1 MSEAGADVAAQ
12 PKKKARRHFPIQL
25 LEGLR
30 PFEKKR
36 FPMEIIAG
44 ITLACLAI
52 PEVMGYTSIAGMP
65 VITGLYTIV
74 LPVILFALLGSSRHL
89 VVGADSASAAIMFAG
104 LTGLAATASPTYVA
118 LAGMTA
124 LIVGALLL
132 LARILR
138 LGFLADFL
146 SRTVLIGFLT
156 GVGIQVACGQF
167 SGLFG
172 IPKSGSGPIQQV
184 VNTFEDWSQV
194 SWTTFAVSL
203 SVIAVIVIGGRFV
216 KRVPWALIAV
226 IGAIV
231 ASYALDLSAHG
242 VSTLGTVPSGLP
254 SLTWPGIPSGDF
266 VKLVG
271 TAVSIFVVVLAQS
284 AATSRAYAAKFD
296 DDFDENVDLIG
307 LSAASFG
314 AGLTGTFVVNG
325 SPTKTAM
332 VDHAGG
338 RSQLAQLT
346 MALVVIIVLLF
357 LTVPLGYMPNAVL
370 AAVVF
375 LIGVELVD
383 IKGMRSIL
391 RARPVEFVVAL
402 ITALTVI
409 FVGVEQG
416 IILAIVISIVAH
428 LRHSYKPYDRLLV
441 REDDTPT
448 WRNGPLEDGSQA
460 ADGLLIYR
468 FGASLYYA
476 NAGRFATEVRE
487 LVDKAGNPIR
497 WFCLAAGNIEDLDF
511 SGSAVLRATIAELGK
526 HGIAFVLCDVQ
537 EPVRAEL
544 KRDGLLEL
552 IGEGLVFDDTN
563 DVLAAYRALPPQ
575 VDPAPDGAGDTAAGE
590 GPHDAGPTAEA
601 GSDR

>member
-1 MSEAGADVAAQ
+1 MSEAGADVATK
-12 PKKKARRHFPIQL
+12 PKKARRHFPVQL
-25 LEGLR
+25 LEGMR

-36 FPMEIIAG
+36 FPTEIVAG
-44 ITLACLAI
+44 VTLACLAI

-104 LTGLAATASPTYVA
+104 LAGLATVASPTYVA

-124 LIVGALLL
+124 LIVGAFLL

-167 SGLFG
+167 PGLFG

-184 VNTFEDWSQV
+184 VNTFKDWSKV
-194 SWTTFAVSL
+194 SWSTFAVSI
-203 SVIAVIVIGGRFV
+203 SVILVIALGGRLV

-231 ASYALDLSAHG
+231 ASYAFDLSAHG

-254 SLTWPGIPSGDF
+254 SFVWPSIPSGDF
-266 VKLVG
+266 VKLLG

-284 AATSRAYAAKFD
+284 AATSRAYAAKFN
-296 DDFDENVDLIG
+296 DDFDENIDLIG

-314 AGLTGTFVVNG
+314 AGLTGTFVING

-332 VDHAGG
+332 VDNAGG

-346 MALVVIIVLLF
+346 MAAVVIIVLLF

-370 AAVVF
+370 AGVVF

-383 IKGMRSIL
+383 VKGMRTIL
-391 RARPVEFVVAL
+391 RLRPVEFFVAL

-428 LRHSYKPYDRLLV
+428 LRHSYKPYDRLL
-441 REDDTPT
+441 TPAASGD
-448 WRNGPLEDGSQA
+448 WSNGPIDDGSQA
-460 ADGLLIYR
+460 ADGLLVYR

-476 NAGRFATEVRE
+476 NAGRFAAEVRE
-487 LVDKAGNPIR
+487 LVAKAGSRVR
-497 WFCLAAGNIEDLDF
+497 WFCLDAGNIEDLDF
-511 SGSAVLRATIAELGK
+511 SGSAVLKATVEGLGK
-526 HGIAFVLCDVQ
+526 QGVTFVLCDVQ
-537 EPVRAEL
+537 DPVRAEL
-544 KRDGLLEL
+544 ERDGLVEL
-552 IGEGLVFDDTN
+552 VGASRIFEDAN
-563 DVLAAYRALPPQ
+563 DVLRAFKALPPSDQ
-575 VDPAPDGAGDTAAGE
+575 NDDTVTPPAPDPAPA
-590 GPHDAGPTAEA
+590 
-601 GSDR
+601 S

>member
-1 MSEAGADVAAQ
+1 MSEAGADVAAE
-12 PKKKARRHFPIQL
+12 PKKRSRRHFPVQL
-25 LEGLR
+25 LEGMR

-36 FPMEIIAG
+36 FPMEIVAG

-104 LTGLAATASPTYVA
+104 LAGLATVASPTYVA

-124 LIVGALLL
+124 LIVGAFLL

-172 IPKSGSGPIQQV
+172 IPKSGSGPIEQV
-184 VNTFEDWSQV
+184 VNTFKDWSKV
-194 SWTTFAVSL
+194 SWSDLRRLDRRSSSSSSL
-203 SVIAVIVIGGRFV
+203 GGRLV

-254 SLTWPGIPSGDF
+254 SFTWPSIPSGDF
-266 VKLVG
+266 VKLLG

-284 AATSRAYAAKFD
+284 AATSRAYAAKFN
-296 DDFDENVDLIG
+296 DDFDENIDLIG

-314 AGLTGTFVVNG
+314 AGLTGTFVING

-332 VDHAGG
+332 VDKAGG

-383 IKGMRSIL
+383 VKGMRTIL
-391 RARPVEFVVAL
+391 RPRPVEFIVAL
-402 ITALTVI
+402 LTALTVI

-416 IILAIVISIVAH
+416 IILAIVISIVVH
-428 LRHSYKPYDRLLV
+428 LRHSYRPYDRLLAPQ
-441 REDDTPT
+441 DDGRLAERAARRRRRRRRTGCSSTASAPASTTPT
-448 WRNGPLEDGSQA
+448 PA
-460 ADGLLIYR
+460 
-468 FGASLYYA
+468 
-476 NAGRFATEVRE
+476 RFAEEVRD
-487 LVDKAGNPIR
+487 LVGKARAPVR
-497 WFCLAAGNIEDLDF
+497 WFCLDAGNIEDLDF
-511 SGSAVLRATIAELGK
+511 SGSAVLKATIEELRK
-526 HGIAFVLCDVQ
+526 HDVTFVVCDVQ
-537 EPVRAEL
+537 EPVLDEL
-544 KRDGLLEL
+544 
-552 IGEGLVFDDTN
+552 
-563 DVLAAYRALPPQ
+563 
-575 VDPAPDGAGDTAAGE
+575 
-590 GPHDAGPTAEA
+590 EA
-601 GSDR
+601 

>member
-1 MSEAGADVAAQ
+1 
-12 PKKKARRHFPIQL
+12 
-25 LEGLR
+25 
-30 PFEKKR
+30 
-36 FPMEIIAG
+36 
-44 ITLACLAI
+44 
-52 PEVMGYTSIAGMP
+52 
-65 VITGLYTIV
+65 
-74 LPVILFALLGSSRHL
+74 
-89 VVGADSASAAIMFAG
+89 
-104 LTGLAATASPTYVA
+104 
-118 LAGMTA
+118 MTA

-172 IPKSGSGPIQQV
+172 IPKSGSGPIEQV
-184 VNTFEDWSQV
+184 VNTFRDWSQV
-194 SWTTFAVSL
+194 NWTTFAVSA
-203 SVIAVIVIGGRFV
+203 SVIVIIYAGGRLAH
-216 KRVPWALIAV
+216 RIPWALIAV
-226 IGAIV
+226 IGAII
-231 ASYALDLSAHG
+231 ASYVLDLSAHG

-254 SLTWPGIPSGDF
+254 SFTWPDIPSGDF
-266 VKLVG
+266 VKLLG

-284 AATSRAYAAKFD
+284 AATSRAYAAKFN
-296 DDFDENVDLIG
+296 DDFDENIDLIG

-332 VDHAGG
+332 VDNAGG

-346 MALVVIIVLLF
+346 MAVVVIVVLLF

-370 AAVVF
+370 AGVVF

-383 IKGMRSIL
+383 VRGMRTIL
-391 RARPVEFVVAL
+391 RRRPVEFVVAL

-428 LRHSYKPYDRLLV
+428 LRHSYKPYDRLL
-441 REDDTPT
+441 TPT
-448 WRNGPLEDGSQA
+448 PSGDWRNRPLDDGAQA
-460 ADGLLIYR
+460 ADGLVIYR

-476 NAGRFATEVRE
+476 NAGHFATEVRD
-487 LVDKAGNPIR
+487 LVRRAGSPVR
-497 WFCLAAGNIEDLDF
+497 WFCLDAGNIEDVDF
-511 SGSAVLRATIAELGK
+511 SGSAVLKATIGELAR
-526 HGIAFVLCDVQ
+526 HGITFVICDLQ
-537 EPVRAEL
+537 DPVADEL

-552 IGEGLVFDDTN
+552 IGDALILDDMN
-563 DVLAAYRALPPQ
+563 DVLRAYRALPPAAT
-575 VDPAPDGAGDTAAGE
+575 DDPGRSPAPS
-590 GPHDAGPTAEA
+590 GPATG
-601 GSDR
+601 

>member
-1 MSEAGADVAAQ
+1 MSEARAGVDG
-12 PKKKARRHFPIQL
+12 PPKARRRRLPVAL
-25 LEGLR
+25 LEGVR
-30 PFEKKR
+30 PLDKKR
-36 FPMEIIAG
+36 FPMEIVAG
-44 ITLACLAI
+44 VTLACLAI

-89 VVGADSASAAIMFAG
+89 VVGADSASAAILYAG
-104 LTGLAATASPTYVA
+104 LAGLATVASPTYVA

-124 LIVGALLL
+124 LIVGAFLL

-172 IPKSGSGPIQQV
+172 IPKSGSGPVAQV
-184 VNTFEDWSQV
+184 VNTFKDWSQV
-194 SWTTFAVSL
+194 SWTTFAVSA
-203 SVIAVIVIGGRFV
+203 SVIVVIFAGGRLLH
-216 KRVPWALIAV
+216 RIPWALIAV
-226 IGAIV
+226 IGAIA
-231 ASYALDLSAHG
+231 ASYAFDLSAHG

-254 SLTWPGIPSGDF
+254 SFAWPSISSGDF
-266 VKLVG
+266 VKLLG

-307 LSAASFG
+307 LSAASVG

-332 VDHAGG
+332 VDNAGG

-346 MALVVIIVLLF
+346 MAAVVIIVLLF

-370 AAVVF
+370 AGVVF

-383 IKGMRSIL
+383 VKGMRTIL
-391 RARPVEFVVAL
+391 RLRPVEFVVAL

-428 LRHSYKPYDRLLV
+428 LRHSYRPYDRLLV
-441 REDDTPT
+441 PT
-448 WRNGPLEDGSQA
+448 DSGDWRNGPLDDGSQA
-460 ADGLLIYR
+460 ADGLLVYR

-476 NAGRFATEVRE
+476 NAGRFATEVWQ
-487 LVDKAGNPIR
+487 LVGKARSPVR
-497 WFCLAAGNIEDLDF
+497 WFCLDAGNIDDLDF
-511 SGSAVLRATIAELGK
+511 SGSAVLKATIEHLRK
-526 HGIAFVLCDVQ
+526 QGITFVLCDVQ
-537 EPVRAEL
+537 EPVQAEL

-552 IGEGLVFDDTN
+552 VGDGLVFEGVR
-563 DVLAAYRALPPQ
+563 DVLRAYTSLPS
-575 VDPAPDGAGDTAAGE
+575 
-590 GPHDAGPTAEA
+590 PT
-601 GSDR
+601 G

>member
-1 MSEAGADVAAQ
+1 MSEDAA
-12 PKKKARRHFPIQL
+12 KAAAEPRTKRRFPVRL
-25 LEGLR
+25 LEGVR
-30 PFEKKR
+30 PFDKKR
-36 FPMEIIAG
+36 FPLEIVAG

-104 LTGLAATASPTYVA
+104 LAGLATVASPSYVA

-124 LIVGALLL
+124 LMVGAFLL

-172 IPKSGSGPIQQV
+172 IPKSGSGPIAQV
-184 VNTFEDWSQV
+184 VNTFKHWSQV
-194 SWTTFAVSL
+194 SWTTFAVSI
-203 SVIAVIVIGGRFV
+203 SVILIIFVGGRLMH
-216 KRVPWALIAV
+216 RIPWALIAV

-254 SLTWPGIPSGDF
+254 SLTWPSIPSADH
-266 VKLVG
+266 VKLLG

-284 AATSRAYAAKFD
+284 AATSRAYAAKFN

-307 LSAASFG
+307 LSAASLG
-314 AGLTGTFVVNG
+314 AGVTGTFVING

-332 VDHAGG
+332 VDNAGG

-370 AAVVF
+370 AGVVF

-383 IKGMRSIL
+383 IKGMRKIL
-391 RARPVEFVVAL
+391 RLRPAEFVVAL
-402 ITALTVI
+402 ITAATVI

-428 LRHSYKPYDRLLV
+428 LRHSYRPYDRVLFPKRGGDWGDEAVASGEQAAQGLLV
-441 REDDTPT
+441 
-448 WRNGPLEDGSQA
+448 
-460 ADGLLIYR
+460 YR

-476 NAGRFATEVRE
+476 NASRFAAEVRD
-487 LVDKAGNPIR
+487 LVAKGAGPVR

-511 SGSAVLRATIAELGK
+511 SGSAVLKATLEGLGRR
-526 HGIAFVLCDVQ
+526 GITFVATDVQ
-537 EPVRAEL
+537 EPVLAEL
-544 KRDGLLEL
+544 KRDGLLEV
-552 IGEGLVFDDTN
+552 IGEDHVFEGLGDA
-563 DVLAAYRALPPQ
+563 LRAYQALPAASEKAGGEA
-575 VDPAPDGAGDTAAGE
+575 PAAPSEDAAKGE
-590 GPHDAGPTAEA
+590 NG
-601 GSDR
+601 

>member
-1 MSEAGADVAAQ
+1 MEVTMSEAGADAAAQ
-12 PKKKARRHFPIQL
+12 PNKKARRHFPVKL
-25 LEGLR
+25 LEGMR

-36 FPMEIIAG
+36 FPMEIVAG

-104 LTGLAATASPTYVA
+104 LAGLATVASPQYVA

-124 LIVGALLL
+124 LIVGAFLL

-172 IPKSGSGPIQQV
+172 IPKSGSGPIDQV
-184 VNTFEDWSQV
+184 YNTFADWSQV
-194 SWTTFAVSL
+194 SWTTFAVSA
-203 SVIAVIVIGGRFV
+203 SVIAIIVIGGRLLP
-216 KRVPWALIAV
+216 RIPWALIAV

-231 ASYALDLSAHG
+231 ASYAFDLSAHG
-242 VSTLGTVPSGLP
+242 VTTLGTVPSGLP

-266 VKLVG
+266 VKLLG

-284 AATSRAYAAKFD
+284 AATSRAYAAKFR

-314 AGLTGTFVVNG
+314 AGLTGTFVING
-325 SPTKTAM
+325 SPTKTSM
-332 VDHAGG
+332 VDKAGG

-370 AAVVF
+370 AGVVF

-383 IKGMRSIL
+383 IKGMRTIL
-391 RARPVEFVVAL
+391 RLRPAEFIVAL

-428 LRHSYKPYDRLLV
+428 LRHSYKPYDRLL
-441 REDDTPT
+441 TPT
-448 WRNGPLEDGSQA
+448 DSGDWQNGPLDDGSQA
-460 ADGLLIYR
+460 ADGLLVYR

-476 NAGRFATEVRE
+476 NAGRFAAEVWE
-487 LVDKAGNPIR
+487 LVARSGSRVR
-497 WFCLAAGNIEDLDF
+497 WFCLDAGNIEDLDF
-511 SGSAVLRATIAELGK
+511 SGSAVLKAVVEGLGK
-526 HGIAFVLCDVQ
+526 QDVTFVLCDVQ
-537 EPVRAEL
+537 EPVQAEL

-552 IGEGLVFDDTN
+552 IGDAMVFADVN
-563 DVLAAYRALPPQ
+563 DVLRAYEALPP
-575 VDPAPDGAGDTAAGE
+575 VGRDESGRAPGAPEPAPAG
-590 GPHDAGPTAEA
+590 
-601 GSDR
+601 

>member
-1 MSEAGADVAAQ
+1 MSEAVTDAAVGAA
-12 PKKKARRHFPIQL
+12 KRRHFPVQL
-25 LEGLR
+25 LSGVR
-30 PFEKKR
+30 PFDSKGIPKEVV
-36 FPMEIIAG
+36 AG

-104 LTGLAATASPTYVA
+104 LAGLATVASPAYVA

-124 LIVGALLL
+124 LLVGVFLL

-156 GVGIQVACGQF
+156 GVGVQVACGQF

-172 IPKSGSGPIQQV
+172 IPKSGSNPITQV
-184 VNTFEDWSQV
+184 VNTFKDWSQV
-194 SWTTFAVSL
+194 SWTTFAVSA
-203 SVIAVIVIGGRFV
+203 SVIFIIYVGGKLLPRI
-216 KRVPWALIAV
+216 PWALIAV

-231 ASYALDLSAHG
+231 ASWALDLSAHG

-254 SLTWPGIPSGDF
+254 SLTWPSIPSGDY
-266 VKLVG
+266 VKLLG
-271 TAVSIFVVVLAQS
+271 TAASIFIVVLAQS
-284 AATSRAYAAKFD
+284 AATSRAYAAKFK

-307 LSAASFG
+307 LSAASVG

-332 VDHAGG
+332 VDKAGG

-370 AAVVF
+370 AGVVF

-383 IKGMRSIL
+383 VKGMRKIL
-391 RARPVEFVVAL
+391 RLRPVEFVVAL
-402 ITALTVI
+402 VTAVTVI

-416 IILAIVISIVAH
+416 IILAIVISVIAH

-441 REDDTPT
+441 PT
-448 WRNGPLEDGSQA
+448 EKGRWRNVPL
-460 ADGLLIYR
+460 ADGAEAAEGLLVYR

-476 NAGRFATEVRE
+476 NTARFAADVLNLVRHAPSP
-487 LVDKAGNPIR
+487 VR
-497 WFCLAAGNIEDLDF
+497 WLCLDAGNIDDVDF
-511 SGSAVLRATIAELGK
+511 SGSAVLKSVVESLQK
-526 HGIAFVLCDVQ
+526 QGITLVICDIPDPVL
-537 EPVRAEL
+537 AEL
-544 KRDGLLEL
+544 KRDELLGV
-552 IGEGLVFDDTN
+552 IGDENVFADVQ
-563 DVLAAYRALPPQ
+563 DVLEAYQARPRDAASGTVPPSS
-575 VDPAPDGAGDTAAGE
+575 
-590 GPHDAGPTAEA
+590 DAEPPTA
-601 GSDR
+601 G

>member
-1 MSEAGADVAAQ
+1 MSEDAAKAVAR
-12 PKKKARRHFPIQL
+12 PKTKRRFPVQL
-25 LEGLR
+25 LEGVR
-30 PFEKKR
+30 PLEKKR
-36 FPMEIIAG
+36 LPLEIVAG

-89 VVGADSASAAIMFAG
+89 VAGADSASAAIMFAG
-104 LTGLAATASPTYVA
+104 LAGLATVASPSYVA

-124 LIVGALLL
+124 LMVGAFLL

-172 IPKSGSGPIQQV
+172 IPKSGSGPIAQV
-184 VNTFEDWSQV
+184 VNTFKDWSQV
-194 SWTTFAVSL
+194 SWTTFAVSI
-203 SVIAVIVIGGRFV
+203 SVILIIFVGGKLMHRI
-216 KRVPWALIAV
+216 PWALIAV

-254 SLTWPGIPSGDF
+254 SLTWPSIPSADY

-284 AATSRAYAAKFD
+284 AATSRAYAAKFN

-307 LSAASFG
+307 LSAASLG
-314 AGLTGTFVVNG
+314 AGLTGTFVING

-332 VDHAGG
+332 VDNAGG

-370 AAVVF
+370 AGVVF

-383 IKGMRSIL
+383 IKGMRKIL
-391 RARPVEFVVAL
+391 RLRPVEFIVAL
-402 ITALTVI
+402 LTTATVI

-428 LRHSYKPYDRLLV
+428 LRHSYRPYDRVLFPKQGGDWGDDAVASGEQAAQGLLV
-441 REDDTPT
+441 
-448 WRNGPLEDGSQA
+448 
-460 ADGLLIYR
+460 YR

-476 NAGRFATEVRE
+476 NASRFAAEVRD
-487 LVDKAGNPIR
+487 LIAKSAGPVR
-497 WFCLAAGNIEDLDF
+497 WFCLAAGNVEDLDF
-511 SGSAVLRATIAELGK
+511 SGSAVLKATLEDLGRR
-526 HGIAFVLCDVQ
+526 GITFVATDVQ
-537 EPVRAEL
+537 EPVLAEL
-544 KRDGLLEL
+544 KRDGLLEV
-552 IGEGLVFDDTN
+552 IGEAHVFEGVG
-563 DVLAAYRALPPQ
+563 DVLRAYQALP
-575 VDPAPDGAGDTAAGE
+575 VAAEKTG
-590 GPHDAGPTAEA
+590 AEA
-601 GSDR
+601 PAAPSEDAAKGANG

>member
-12 PKKKARRHFPIQL
+12 PKKKAQRHFPVRL

-36 FPMEIIAG
+36 FPMEIVAG

-184 VNTFEDWSQV
+184 VNTFKDWSQV

-231 ASYALDLSAHG
+231 ASYALDLSEHG

-441 REDDTPT
+441 PKDDTPT
-448 WRNGPLEDGSQA
+448 WQNGPLDDGSQA

-487 LVDKAGNPIR
+487 LVGRAGDPVR

-511 SGSAVLRATIAELGK
+511 SGSAVLRATIAELRK
-526 HGIAFVLCDVQ
+526 HGITFVLCDVQ

-544 KRDGLLEL
+544 RRDGLLEL
-552 IGEGLVFDDTN
+552 IAEALVFDDAN
-563 DVLAAYRALPPQ
+563 DVLAAYKALPPQ
-575 VDPAPDGAGDTAAGE
+575 ADPAPGGAGDTAAGE
-590 GPHDAGPTAEA
+590 GPHDAGPAAEA
-601 GSDR
+601 ESDR

>member
-1 MSEAGADVAAQ
+1 MSAAGADGAAT
-12 PKKKARRHFPIQL
+12 PKKARRHFPVQL
-25 LEGLR
+25 LGGMR
-30 PFEKKR
+30 PLEKKR
-36 FPMEIIAG
+36 FPTEIVAG

-74 LPVILFALLGSSRHL
+74 LPVILFAFLGSSRHL

-104 LTGLAATASPTYVA
+104 LAGLATVASPTYVA

-124 LIVGALLL
+124 LIVGAFLL

-167 SGLFG
+167 PGLFG
-172 IPKSGSGPIQQV
+172 IPKSGSGPIEQV
-184 VNTFEDWSQV
+184 VNTFKDWSKV
-194 SWTTFAVSL
+194 SWTTFAVSA
-203 SVIAVIVIGGRFV
+203 AVIFLIFVGGRLV
-216 KRVPWALIAV
+216 KRIPWALIAV

-231 ASYALDLSAHG
+231 ASYAFDLSAHG

-254 SLTWPGIPSGDF
+254 SFAWPSIPSGDL
-266 VKLVG
+266 VKLLG

-284 AATSRAYAAKFD
+284 AATSRAYAAKFK
-296 DDFDENVDLIG
+296 DDFDENIDLIG
-307 LSAASFG
+307 LSAASIG
-314 AGLTGTFVVNG
+314 AGLTGTFVING
-325 SPTKTAM
+325 SPTKTSM
-332 VDHAGG
+332 VDKAGG

-346 MALVVIIVLLF
+346 MAIVVIIVLLF

-383 IKGMRSIL
+383 VKGMRTIL
-391 RARPVEFVVAL
+391 RLRPVEFVVAL

-416 IILAIVISIVAH
+416 IILAIVISILVH

-441 REDDTPT
+441 PEPAGE
-448 WRNGPLEDGSQA
+448 WRNVPL
-460 ADGLLIYR
+460 ADGLEAAEGLSVYR

-476 NAGRFATEVRE
+476 NAARFADEVRTV
-487 LVDKAGNPIR
+487 LKHSPSAPR
-497 WFCLAAGNIEDLDF
+497 WLCFDAANVEDVDF
-511 SGSAVLRATIAELGK
+511 SGSAVLKAVVEELRKQDVTLVMSYVAEPVMAEL
-526 HGIAFVLCDVQ
+526 Q
-537 EPVRAEL
+537 
-544 KRDGLLEL
+544 RDGLLDL
-552 IGEGLVFDDTN
+552 IGKEHVFTGAQDM
-563 DVLAAYRALPPQ
+563 LAAYKALPPR
-575 VDPAPDGAGDTAAGE
+575 TAAAPNE
-590 GPHDAGPTAEA
+590 
-601 GSDR
+601 

>member
-1 MSEAGADVAAQ
+1 MTDEKTAA
-12 PKKKARRHFPIQL
+12 PAHTTPRRSVIALF
-25 LEGLR
+25 EGVR
-30 PFEKKR
+30 PVDGKR
-36 FPMEIIAG
+36 IPMEVVAG

-89 VVGADSASAAIMFAG
+89 VVGADSASAAIMAAG
-104 LTGLAATASPTYVA
+104 LAGLATTASPQYVA
-118 LAGMTA
+118 LAGMLA
-124 LIVGALLL
+124 LMVGVLLL

-172 IPKSGSGPIQQV
+172 IPKTGDNPISQV
-184 VNTFEDWSQV
+184 VNTFKDWSEV
-194 SWTTFAVSL
+194 SWSTFAVSAAVII
-203 SVIAVIVIGGRFV
+203 VIAVGGRLV
-216 KRVPWALIAV
+216 KRVPWALLAV

-231 ASYALDLSAHG
+231 ASWAFDLSTHG

-254 SLTWPGIPSGDF
+254 SFAWPGIPSADLA
-266 VKLVG
+266 KLVG

-296 DDFDENVDLIG
+296 DEFDENIDLIG

-338 RSQLAQLT
+338 RTQLSQLT
-346 MALVVIIVLLF
+346 MVAVVIVVLLF

-383 IKGMRSIL
+383 VKNMRRIL
-391 RARPVEFVVAL
+391 RLRRWEFAVAL
-402 ITALTVI
+402 VTALTVL

-416 IILAIVISIVAH
+416 IILAIVISIVVH
-428 LRHSYKPYDRLLV
+428 LRHSYKPYDRLLAPTA
-441 REDDTPT
+441 DGDWSDTPLQS
-448 WRNGPLEDGSQA
+448 GVQA
-460 ADGLLIYR
+460 APGLLIYR

-476 NAGRFATEVRE
+476 NAARFGAEVRTLFRE
-487 LVDKAGNPIR
+487 AATPVR
-497 WFCLAAGNIEDLDF
+497 WFCLDASNLADIDF
-511 SGSAVLRATIAELGK
+511 SGSAVLRAVIEELGK
-526 HGIAFVLCDVQ
+526 HDVTFVVCNVTD
-537 EPVRAEL
+537 PVRREL
-544 KRDGLLEL
+544 ERDGLVGLL
-552 IGEGLVFDDTN
+552 GEGHIFSG
-563 DVLAAYRALPPQ
+563 AAAMLRAYQAQSPPAAPPAASATR
-575 VDPAPDGAGDTAAGE
+575 PAPEPA
-590 GPHDAGPTAEA
+590 P
-601 GSDR
+601 

>member
-12 PKKKARRHFPIQL
+12 PKQARRRRLPVAL
-25 LEGLR
+25 LEGVR
-30 PFEKKR
+30 PFDKKR
-36 FPMEIIAG
+36 FPMEIVAG
-44 ITLACLAI
+44 VTLACLAI

-104 LTGLAATASPTYVA
+104 LAGLATVASPTYVA

-124 LIVGALLL
+124 LIVGVFLL

-167 SGLFG
+167 PGLFG
-172 IPKSGSGPIQQV
+172 ITKSGSGPIEQV
-184 VNTFEDWSQV
+184 VNTFKDWSKV
-194 SWTTFAVSL
+194 SWSTFAVSI
-203 SVIAVIVIGGRFV
+203 SVILVIALGGRLV

-231 ASYALDLSAHG
+231 ASYAFDLSAHG
-242 VSTLGTVPSGLP
+242 VTTLGTVPSGLP
-254 SLTWPGIPSGDF
+254 SFAWPRIPSGDF
-266 VKLVG
+266 VKLLG

-284 AATSRAYAAKFD
+284 AATSRAYAAKFS
-296 DDFDENVDLIG
+296 DDFDENIDLIG
-307 LSAASFG
+307 LSAASVG
-314 AGLTGTFVVNG
+314 AGLTGTFVING

-332 VDHAGG
+332 VDNAGG

-346 MALVVIIVLLF
+346 MAAVVVIVLLF

-370 AAVVF
+370 AGVVF

-383 IKGMRSIL
+383 VKGMRTIL
-391 RARPVEFVVAL
+391 RLRPVEFVVAL

-428 LRHSYKPYDRLLV
+428 LRHSYKPYDRLLA
-441 REDDTPT
+441 PT
-448 WRNGPLEDGSQA
+448 ASGDWSNGPLDDGSQA
-460 ADGLLIYR
+460 ADGLLVYR

-476 NAGRFATEVRE
+476 NAGRFAAEVRE
-487 LVDKAGNPIR
+487 LVAKAGSPVR
-497 WFCLAAGNIEDLDF
+497 WFCMDAGNIEDLDF
-511 SGSAVLRATIAELGK
+511 SGSAVLKALVEGLGK
-526 HGIAFVLCDVQ
+526 RGITFVLCDVQ
-537 EPVRAEL
+537 DPVRAEL
-544 KRDGLLEL
+544 KRDGLVEL
-552 IGEGLVFDDTN
+552 IGEARIFEDAN
-563 DVLAAYRALPPQ
+563 DVLRAFKARPP
-575 VDPAPDGAGDTAAGE
+575 AGDTASGANA
-590 GPHDAGPTAEA
+590 DAAPGTVSRDAE
-601 GSDR
+601 

>member
-1 MSEAGADVAAQ
+1 MSEDGAKAAK
-12 PKKKARRHFPIQL
+12 PKTKRRFPVPL
-25 LEGLR
+25 LEGVR
-30 PFEKKR
+30 PVDRKR
-36 FPMEIIAG
+36 LPLEIVAG
-44 ITLACLAI
+44 VTLACLAI

-104 LTGLAATASPTYVA
+104 LAGLATVASPQYVA

-124 LIVGALLL
+124 LMVGAFLL

-172 IPKSGSGPIQQV
+172 IPKSGSGPIEQV
-184 VNTFEDWSQV
+184 VNTFKDWSKV
-194 SWTTFAVSL
+194 SWTTFAVSI
-203 SVIAVIVIGGRFV
+203 SVILIIFVGGRLLH
-216 KRVPWALIAV
+216 RIPWALIAV

-254 SLTWPGIPSGDF
+254 SFVWPSIPSGDL
-266 VKLVG
+266 VKLLG

-284 AATSRAYAAKFD
+284 AATSRAYAAKFN

-307 LSAASFG
+307 LSAASLG

-325 SPTKTAM
+325 SPTKTSM
-332 VDHAGG
+332 VDKAGG

-370 AAVVF
+370 AGVVF

-383 IKGMRSIL
+383 IKGMRKIL
-391 RARPVEFVVAL
+391 RLRPVEFIVAL
-402 ITALTVI
+402 LTAATVI

-416 IILAIVISIVAH
+416 IILAIGISIVVH
-428 LRHSYKPYDRLLV
+428 LRHSYRPYDRLMFPKHEGEWGDEAV
-441 REDDTPT
+441 ASGE
-448 WRNGPLEDGSQA
+448 QA
-460 ADGLLIYR
+460 AEGLLVYR

-476 NAGRFATEVRE
+476 NASRFAAEVRD
-487 LVDKAGNPIR
+487 LVAHASAPVR

-511 SGSAVLRATIAELGK
+511 SGSAVLRATLEELGRR
-526 HGIAFVLCDVQ
+526 GITFVASDIQ
-537 EPVRAEL
+537 EPVLAEL
-544 KRDGLLEL
+544 KRDGLLEI
-552 IGEGLVFDDTN
+552 IGEDHVFEGVGDA
-563 DVLAAYRALPPQ
+563 LRAYRGLP
-575 VDPAPDGAGDTAAGE
+575 AASGE
-590 GPHDAGPTAEA
+590 PAGPASASPATEPA
-601 GSDR
+601 G

>member
-1 MSEAGADVAAQ
+1 MSQAAASAAA
-12 PKKKARRHFPIQL
+12 PEKRRLPVQL
-25 LEGLR
+25 LEGVR
-30 PFEKKR
+30 PFDKKR
-36 FPMEIIAG
+36 FPMEIVAG

-104 LTGLAATASPTYVA
+104 LAGLATVASPQYVA
-118 LAGMTA
+118 LAGMIA
-124 LIVGALLL
+124 LIVGAFLL
-132 LARILR
+132 LARLLR

-146 SRTVLIGFLT
+146 SRTVLIGFLS

-167 SGLFG
+167 PGLFG
-172 IPKSGSGPIQQV
+172 IPKSGSGPIEQV
-184 VNTFEDWSQV
+184 VNTFKDWGKV
-194 SWTTFAVSL
+194 SWSTFAVSI
-203 SVIAVIVIGGRFV
+203 SVILVIALGGRLV

-231 ASYALDLSAHG
+231 ASYAFDLSAHG

-254 SLTWPGIPSGDF
+254 SFAWPSIPSGDF
-266 VKLVG
+266 VKLLG

-284 AATSRAYAAKFD
+284 AATSRAYAAKFN
-296 DDFDENVDLIG
+296 DDFDENIDLIG

-314 AGLTGTFVVNG
+314 AGLTGTFVING

-332 VDHAGG
+332 VDNAGG

-346 MALVVIIVLLF
+346 MAAVVIIVLLF

-370 AAVVF
+370 AGVVF

-383 IKGMRSIL
+383 VKGMRTIL
-391 RARPVEFVVAL
+391 RLRPVEFVVAL
-402 ITALTVI
+402 LTALTVI

-416 IILAIVISIVAH
+416 IILAIVVSIIVH
-428 LRHSYKPYDRLLV
+428 LRHSYKPYDRLL
-441 REDDTPT
+441 TPT
-448 WRNGPLEDGSQA
+448 DAGDWGNESLADGSQA
-460 ADGLLIYR
+460 ADGLLVYR

-476 NAGRFATEVRE
+476 NAARFAAEVRD
-487 LVDKAGNPIR
+487 VVGKARRPVR

-511 SGSAVLRATIAELGK
+511 SGSAVLQATIKELGR
-526 HGIAFVLCDVQ
+526 HGVTLVVCDVQ
-537 EPVRAEL
+537 EPLRAEL

-552 IGEGLVFDDTN
+552 IGEESIFA
-563 DVLAAYRALPPQ
+563 DVNEVLRAYRALPP
-575 VDPAPDGAGDTAAGE
+575 AAGDDRGREPGAAG
-590 GPHDAGPTAEA
+590 PEA
-601 GSDR
+601 PR

>member
-1 MSEAGADVAAQ
+1 M
-12 PKKKARRHFPIQL
+12 
-25 LEGLR
+25 R

-36 FPMEIIAG
+36 FPMEIVAG
-44 ITLACLAI
+44 VTLACLAI

-104 LTGLAATASPTYVA
+104 LAGLATAASPTYVA

-124 LIVGALLL
+124 LIVGAFLL

-167 SGLFG
+167 PGLFG
-172 IPKSGSGPIQQV
+172 IPKSGSGPIEQV
-184 VNTFEDWSQV
+184 VNTFKDWSKV
-194 SWTTFAVSL
+194 SWSTFAVSI
-203 SVIAVIVIGGRFV
+203 SVIVVIALGGRLV

-231 ASYALDLSAHG
+231 ASYAFDLSAHG
-242 VSTLGTVPSGLP
+242 VTTLGTVPSGLP

-266 VKLVG
+266 VKLLG

-284 AATSRAYAAKFD
+284 AATSRAYAAKFS

-307 LSAASFG
+307 LSAASVG
-314 AGLTGTFVVNG
+314 AGLTGTFVING
-325 SPTKTAM
+325 SPTKTSM
-332 VDHAGG
+332 VDKAGG

-383 IKGMRSIL
+383 VKGMRTIL
-391 RARPVEFVVAL
+391 RLRPVEFVVAL
-402 ITALTVI
+402 LTALTVI

-416 IILAIVISIVAH
+416 IILAIVISIVVH

-441 REDDTPT
+441 PEQAGE
-448 WRNGPLEDGSQA
+448 WRNVPLT
-460 ADGLLIYR
+460 DGLEAAEGLSVYR

-476 NAGRFATEVRE
+476 NASRFADEVRTV
-487 LVDKAGNPIR
+487 LQHAPSTPR
-497 WFCLAAGNIEDLDF
+497 WLCFDAANVEDVDF
-511 SGSAVLRATIAELGK
+511 SGSAVLKAVVEELRKQDVSLVMSYVAEPVMAEL
-526 HGIAFVLCDVQ
+526 Q
-537 EPVRAEL
+537 
-544 KRDGLLEL
+544 RDGLLDL
-552 IGEGLVFDDTN
+552 IGEEYVFTGAQDM
-563 DVLAAYRALPPQ
+563 LAAYKALPARTAAAP
-575 VDPAPDGAGDTAAGE
+575 DDAGDPPAPE
-590 GPHDAGPTAEA
+590 
-601 GSDR
+601 S

>member
-1 MSEAGADVAAQ
+1 
-12 PKKKARRHFPIQL
+12 
-25 LEGLR
+25 
-30 PFEKKR
+30 
-36 FPMEIIAG
+36 MEIVAG

-104 LTGLAATASPTYVA
+104 LAGLATAASPQYVA

-124 LIVGALLL
+124 LMVGAFLL

-184 VNTFEDWSQV
+184 VNTFKDWSQV
-194 SWTTFAVSL
+194 SWSTFAVSI
-203 SVIAVIVIGGRFV
+203 SVILVIYVGGRLV

-231 ASYALDLSAHG
+231 ASYAFDLSAHG
-242 VSTLGTVPSGLP
+242 VTTLGTVPSGLP
-254 SLTWPGIPSGDF
+254 SFAWPGIPSGDF
-266 VKLVG
+266 VKLLG

-284 AATSRAYAAKFD
+284 AATSRAYAAKFN
-296 DDFDENVDLIG
+296 DDFDENIDLIG
-307 LSAASFG
+307 LSAASIG
-314 AGLTGTFVVNG
+314 AGLTGTFVING
-325 SPTKTAM
+325 SPTKTSM
-332 VDHAGG
+332 VDKAGG
-338 RSQLAQLT
+338 HSQLAQLT
-346 MALVVIIVLLF
+346 MAVVVIIVLLF

-383 IKGMRSIL
+383 VKGMRSIL
-391 RARPVEFVVAL
+391 RARPVEFIVAL
-402 ITALTVI
+402 LTALTVI

-416 IILAIVISIVAH
+416 IIAAIVISIILH
-428 LRHSYKPYDRLLV
+428 LRHSYRPYDRLLL
-441 REDDTPT
+441 PQ
-448 WRNGPLEDGSQA
+448 EDGDWKDDSIESGVQA
-460 ADGLLIYR
+460 RPGLIVYR
-468 FGASLYYA
+468 FGSSLYYA
-476 NAGRFATEVRE
+476 NANRFVEEVRD
-487 LVDKAGNPIR
+487 LVRHATTPVR
-497 WFCLAAGNIEDLDF
+497 WFCLHAATVDDIDF
-511 SGSAVLRATIAELGK
+511 SGSFVLRVLVKELAD
-526 HGIAFVLCDVQ
+526 HGVTFVVADAP
-537 EPVRAEL
+537 EPVMREL
-544 KRDGLLEL
+544 ERDGLVDIIGKDHIFPGHFEL
-552 IGEGLVFDDTN
+552 F
-563 DVLAAYRALPPQ
+563 AAYEALPAAA
-575 VDPAPDGAGDTAAGE
+575 DPGAEVRTDAPAGKVSGDTK
-590 GPHDAGPTAEA
+590 
-601 GSDR
+601 

>member
-1 MSEAGADVAAQ
+1 MSAAGADAAAK
-12 PKKKARRHFPIQL
+12 PKKARRRFPVQL
-25 LEGLR
+25 LEGMR

-36 FPMEIIAG
+36 FPTEIVAG

-104 LTGLAATASPTYVA
+104 LAGLATVASPQYVA

-124 LIVGALLL
+124 LMVGAFLL

-172 IPKSGSGPIQQV
+172 IPKSGSGPIEQV
-184 VNTFEDWSQV
+184 VNTFKDWSKV
-194 SWTTFAVSL
+194 SWTTFAVAA
-203 SVIAVIVIGGRFV
+203 AVIVVIALGGRLV
-216 KRVPWALIAV
+216 KRIPWALIAV
-226 IGAIV
+226 IGTIV
-231 ASYALDLSAHG
+231 ASYAFDLSAHG
-242 VSTLGTVPSGLP
+242 ISTLGTVPSGLP
-254 SLTWPGIPSGDF
+254 SFAWPGIPSGDF
-266 VKLVG
+266 VKLLG

-284 AATSRAYAAKFD
+284 AATSRAYAARFR
-296 DDFDENVDLIG
+296 DDFDENIDLIG

-314 AGLTGTFVVNG
+314 AGLTGTFVING
-325 SPTKTAM
+325 SPTKTSM
-332 VDHAGG
+332 VDKAGG
-338 RSQLAQLT
+338 RSQLAQFT
-346 MALVVIIVLLF
+346 MALVVVIVLLF
-357 LTVPLGYMPNAVL
+357 LTVPLGYMPDAVL

-383 IKGMRSIL
+383 VKGMRTIL
-391 RARPVEFVVAL
+391 RLRPIEFFVAL

-416 IILAIVISIVAH
+416 IILAIVISIVVH

-441 REDDTPT
+441 PGPAGE
-448 WRNGPLEDGSQA
+448 WRNVPLV
-460 ADGLLIYR
+460 DGLEAEEGLSVYR

-476 NAGRFATEVRE
+476 NASRFADEVRTV
-487 LVDKAGNPIR
+487 LKHAPSTPR
-497 WFCLAAGNIEDLDF
+497 WLCFDAANVEDVDF
-511 SGSAVLRATIAELGK
+511 SGSAVLKAVVEELRKQDVTLVMSYVAEPVMAEL
-526 HGIAFVLCDVQ
+526 Q
-537 EPVRAEL
+537 
-544 KRDGLLEL
+544 RDGLLDL
-552 IGEGLVFDDTN
+552 IGKEHVFTGAQDM
-563 DVLAAYRALPPQ
+563 LAAYKALPPR
-575 VDPAPDGAGDTAAGE
+575 TAAE
-590 GPHDAGPTAEA
+590 
-601 GSDR
+601 